1 MYIVFSEIEYKTI
14 SEALQELETKYENV
28 CQARE
33 QLEQNLNVLKRDK
46 RNVYKE
52 IVEAQV
58 AELLLH

>member
-33 QLEQNLNVLKRDK
+33 QLEHNLNVLKRDK
-46 RNVYKE
+46 RNVDKE